1 MDPTE
6 RRPDQAPDQTP
17 STAPDTAPPAWQ
29 STPQPTGTQ
38 PPAAGTWAAP
48 ASTAGTPGPAGYVYG
63 DVPNRI
69 IAYIID
75 VVILV
80 IVFIIVGIVLGAIV
94 GQTMVTDPTS
104 PNFGQVNF
112 GAAIIFAI
120 VNAIISGAYFVYTWT
135 SMRGT
140 LGMRALGMQVGN
152 ETDGAT
158 LTLNQAITR
167 WALLFGPGAIAQAF
181 GFSGIGLILNL
192 VALVWWIA
200 LLVTTAQSPTKQG
213 LHDRYAHTVVVKATR
228 SVA

>member
-1 MDPTE
+1 MDPTG
-6 RRPDQAPDQTP
+6 RPDQAPDQTP

-29 STPQPTGTQ
+29 STPQPTGGQ
-38 PPAAGTWAAP
+38 PPAGSWSAP
-48 ASTAGTPGPAGYVYG
+48 APAASTTGPAGYVYG

-75 VVILV
+75 AVILA
-80 IVFIIVGIVLGAIV
+80 IVFIIVAIVLAAIV
-94 GQTMVTDPTS
+94 GSVTS
-104 PNFGQVNF
+104 PTGELNFV
-112 GAAIIFAI
+112 AAIIFAI
-120 VNAIISGAYFVYTWT
+120 VYLIVSAAYFVYTWT

-152 ETDGAT
+152 ETDGST
-158 LTLNQAITR
+158 LTLNQAVTR
-167 WALLFGPGAIAQAF
+167 WALLFGPWAIAYAF
-181 GFSGIGLILNL
+181 GFGGIGLILNL
-192 VALVWWIA
+192 AAFVWWIA

>member
-1 MDPTE
+1 MDPTG
-6 RRPDQAPDQTP
+6 RPDQAPDQTP

-38 PPAAGTWAAP
+38 PPAAGSWSAP
-48 ASTAGTPGPAGYVYG
+48 APAAGTAGPAGYVYG

-80 IVFIIVGIVLGAIV
+80 IAFIIVGILLAAIV
-94 GQTMVTDPTS
+94 GPTIVGDPAS
-104 PNFGQVNF
+104 PNFGQLNIV
-112 GAAIIFAI
+112 AAIIFAI

-135 SMRGT
+135 AMRGS

-158 LTLNQAITR
+158 LTLNQAVIR
-167 WALLFGPGAIAQAF
+167 WALLFGPGAVAQAF
-181 GFSGIGLILNL
+181 GFTGIGLILNL
-192 VALVWWIA
+192 VAFVWWIA